1 MRVSSMARPGAG
13 CGCGCDRATI
23 RWAVVRVGG
32 GWVGEWCWPLPPKHT
47 VQQRQ
52 HCRHQLHC
60 LPLAASCHILPPV
73 QYSSQCSQSYS
84 YLLPCLCSW
93 SVKIVHSI
101 FHFSLISVSPEQLT
115 RGEILFCHP
124 QNIIKEKDVNLQA
137 QESSAAGSRWHPR
150 GHPRVTP
157 RRTRGGGTRSATS
170 ILLTLFIVAKSIF
183 YKILRIANYILALL
197 LLKTINVDL
206 KPTLIS
212 SINPIRIC
220 MQIANPLRL
229 HCTFT
234 FPIVTWIFCRQFARS
249 QVTRRKISML
259 IFVPL

>member
-13 CGCGCDRATI
+13 CGCGCDRAII

-47 VQQRQ
+47 VQRWQ

-60 LPLAASCHILPPV
+60 LPPPATSCHR
-73 QYSSQCSQSYS
+73 YSSQCSQSYS

-124 QNIIKEKDVNLQA
+124 QNFIKEKRCK
-137 QESSAAGSRWHPR
+137 SP
-150 GHPRVTP
+150 
-157 RRTRGGGTRSATS
+157 GTR
-170 ILLTLFIVAKSIF
+170 IF
-183 YKILRIANYILALL
+183 SSRVKMAS
-197 LLKTINVDL
+197 TWT
-206 KPTLIS
+206 PTGNTKEDQRRRDQVSNLYPS
-212 SINPIRIC
+212 Y
-220 MQIANPLRL
+220 PLYCSKKYFL
-229 HCTFT
+229 
-234 FPIVTWIFCRQFARS
+234 
-249 QVTRRKISML
+249 
-259 IFVPL
+259 

>member
-13 CGCGCDRATI
+13 CGCGCDRAII

-32 GWVGEWCWPLPPKHT
+32 GWVDEWCWPLPPKHT

-60 LPLAASCHILPPV
+60 LPLPATSCHR
-73 QYSSQCSQSYS
+73 YSSQCSQSYS

-101 FHFSLISVSPEQLT
+101 FHFSLSPWAQSNWPEGKFYFVIPKTLW
-115 RGEILFCHP
+115 
-124 QNIIKEKDVNLQA
+124 KKKDVNLQA

-170 ILLTLFIVAKSIF
+170 ILLTLCIVAKSIF
-183 YKILRIANYILALL
+183 YKILRIANYILA
-197 LLKTINVDL
+197 
-206 KPTLIS
+206 
-212 SINPIRIC
+212 
-220 MQIANPLRL
+220 
-229 HCTFT
+229 
-234 FPIVTWIFCRQFARS
+234 
-249 QVTRRKISML
+249 
-259 IFVPL
+259 